1 MSPQSERRSLWRSY
15 LEFPLIWKLAI
26 ALVAGLAAGL
36 ALNALGGAALTGA
49 VRQVLE
55 VLGQIFLRLL
65 QMLVFPLIISTLIAG
80 VSSVT
85 PQRLGRIGFKVFLF
99 YLATSA
105 FAITIGLV
113 LALIVSPGAGLSMPG
128 DGEEAA
134 ERPPLSETLLNIVPD
149 NPFQALVDGN
159 VLAIMLMA
167 IVFGLALT
175 FMTGSDDE
183 RVRGLGLFLRRGVDG
198 AVELVFLVIRGV
210 LQYAPV
216 GVFALIAGVMADTG
230 VAAILPLAKL
240 TGVVYFAIALQ
251 IGVYVLLLLAFR
263 ANVRRFFGAAKDP
276 MLTAF
281 VTRSSSGTLPVSS
294 RAAEKMGV
302 HEGVYGFS
310 LPLGATINMD
320 GTAIYVGAATVF
332 VANIAGVDLTFG
344 QILTVVAVGVLA
356 SVGTAGVPGAGLIML
371 SMTVTSTGLPM
382 APVALVAGIDAIL
395 DMARTMCNVTGDLT
409 GTRII
414 AGTEKGMLEDPDAPQ
429 DPQGAADE
437 PGAGV
442 GAPPGEGPDTAPE
455 VASAAEGGGS
465 AEGAD
470 KGGTA

>member
-36 ALNALGGAALTGA
+36 ALNALGGAGWNTDA

-105 FAITIGLV
+105 FAIAIGLV
-113 LALIVSPGAGLSMPG
+113 LALFVSPGTGLSMPG

-175 FMTGSDDE
+175 FMTGSDDA

-276 MLTAF
+276 MVTAF

-332 VANIAGVDLTFG
+332 VANVAGVDLTVS
-344 QILTVVAVGVLA
+344 QLLTVVAVGVLA

-414 AGTEKGMLEDPDAPQ
+414 AGTEKGMLADSDAPQ
-429 DPQGAADE
+429 DTAGDGEAGA
-437 PGAGV
+437 
-442 GAPPGEGPDTAPE
+442 GAPPGGGPDGAPE
-455 VASAAEGGGS
+455 PEGASASEAGGA

-470 KGGTA
+470 KGGSA

>member
-1 MSPQSERRSLWRSY
+1 MSPHSERRSLWRSY

-26 ALVAGLAAGL
+26 ALAAGLAAGL
-36 ALNALGGAALTGA
+36 ALNALGGAAGTGA
-49 VRQVLE
+49 ARQVLE

-99 YLATSA
+99 YLVTSA

-113 LALIVSPGAGLSMPG
+113 LALIVSPGTGLSMPG
-128 DGEEAA
+128 EGEEAA
-134 ERPPLSETLLNIVPD
+134 ERPPVSETLLNIVPD

-240 TGVVYFAIALQ
+240 TGVVYLAIALQ
-251 IGVYVLLLLAFR
+251 IGVYVLLLTAFR
-263 ANVRRFFGAAKDP
+263 ANVGRFFGAAKDP

-281 VTRSSSGTLPVSS
+281 VTRSSSGTLPVSG

-320 GTAIYVGAATVF
+320 GTALYEC
-332 VANIAGVDLTFG
+332 
-344 QILTVVAVGVLA
+344 VAVIFIAQAYGGDLSFATQFIVVLIA
-356 SVGTAGVPGAGLIML
+356 LI
-371 SMTVTSTGLPM
+371 TSIG
-382 APVALVAGIDAIL
+382 VAGIPAASLVAIMVIMTVLDLPLELVGLLMVTDRLL
-395 DMARTMCNVTGDLT
+395 DMMRTAVNVFSDSCCAVVVARSEGEENVL
-409 GTRII
+409 R
-414 AGTEKGMLEDPDAPQ
+414 DPDTSPT
-429 DPQGAADE
+429 AATS
-437 PGAGV
+437 P
-442 GAPPGEGPDTAPE
+442 
-455 VASAAEGGGS
+455 
-465 AEGAD
+465 
-470 KGGTA
+470 